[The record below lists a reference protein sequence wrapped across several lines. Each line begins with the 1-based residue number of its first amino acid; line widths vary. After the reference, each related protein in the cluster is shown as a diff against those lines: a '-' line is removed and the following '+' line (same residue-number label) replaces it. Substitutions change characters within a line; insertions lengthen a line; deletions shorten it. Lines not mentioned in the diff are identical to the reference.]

1 MNRPQVGDRAG
12 VQPAASY
19 GSRIAGVG
27 SVAVLRGRRAVIAK
41 LGRDPHWQGA
51 LEFARNLRDAGMEVV
66 YLGHATADEVVAA
79 TRQAAPSV
87 VALSSL
93 AGAHLKECPAMLAGL
108 RGAGLHDVAVVL
120 DGRVPAAHVPRLTA
134 LGIDAV
140 FSSGSAF
147 TDKVR
152 RVAELVGSA
161 RRELLE

>member
-1 MNRPQVGDRAG
+1 MNRPPVEERAS
-12 VQPAASY
+12 VPPTASY
-19 GSRIAGVG
+19 SSRIAGVG
-27 SVAVLRGRRAVIAK
+27 SVSVLRGRRAVIAK
-41 LGRDPHWQGA
+41 LGLDPHWQGA
-51 LEFARNLRDAGMEVV
+51 LDFARNLRDAGMEVI
-66 YLGHATADEVVAA
+66 YLGQATADEVVAA
-79 TRQAAPSV
+79 TRQSKPVV

-93 AGAHLKECPAMLAGL
+93 AGTHLKECPVMLAGL
-108 RGAGLHDVAVVL
+108 RGAGLDDVAVVL